1 MDSASLSDAL
11 GDRGGESLSATS
23 LRLAPHCGQYR
34 CLRATRAEQTGHLV
48 TASTPI
54 EGLNEETGPH
64 VRDHCLFLKMS
75 VVGCVYWPLIGS
87 LGIKGNLE
95 ILKPV
100 SRKNLRLCPDERGCP
115 NQASRRERMSMP
127 RSERRANGADC
138 EPVHIR
144 NSWGVGRAHPAA
156 GPLAAASGGATP
168 PARHSL
174 GRKCWPFTQLALSP
188 DSQFAVLRAPV
199 PT

>member
-1 MDSASLSDAL
+1 MLASDASRTNGTL
-11 GDRGGESLSATS
+11 GHGEYTYRGFKRRNRRAWAGPLSLPENVSRR
-23 LRLAPHCGQYR
+23 LRLLAVDWQ
-34 CLRATRAEQTGHLV
+34 
-48 TASTPI
+48 
-54 EGLNEETGPH
+54 
-64 VRDHCLFLKMS
+64 
-75 VVGCVYWPLIGS
+75 
-87 LGIKGNLE
+87 LGYQRNLE
-95 ILKPV
+95 ILRTV
-100 SRKNLRLCPDERGCP
+100 SRKNLRLYPDERGCP

-138 EPVHIR
+138 ELVHIR
-144 NSWGVGRAHPAA
+144 NSWVVGRAHPAA